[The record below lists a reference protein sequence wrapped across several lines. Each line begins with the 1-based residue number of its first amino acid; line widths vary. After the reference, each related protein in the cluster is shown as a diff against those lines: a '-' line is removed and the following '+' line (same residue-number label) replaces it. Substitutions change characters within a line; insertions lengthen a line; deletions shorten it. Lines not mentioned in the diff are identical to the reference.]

1 MCKNLINE
9 MYYDEKFAI
18 FIKGL
23 EGTILFITMIEVI
36 KYLLKREVY
45 IKEDG
50 I

>member
-9 MYYDEKFAI
+9 MYYDEKFVI

-23 EGTILFITMIEVI
+23 EGIILFIIMIKVI